1 MEQGMKCI
9 WLQWRS
15 DGQAIPP
22 SVIQSIDPWLCYL
35 HQTSHLWT
43 SERAWFLTHI
53 IGNEMLTYLKLYA
66 FWYDTASSY
75 WDTPVVYIIAGLY
88 IIHTILITFLS
99 CMQSL
104 MRITPLLEKWCSS
117 TIGRG
122 IFVIHALL
130 KETNATEQRMI
141 KVSNW
146 KWHLFQKRSNFF
158 SFSNVSKIATL
169 ILAHYQDLFQAKNH
183 PTIALIQSTMTMC
196 T

>member
-66 FWYDTASSY
+66 FWYNTASSY

-104 MRITPLLEKWCSS
+104 MRITPLLEKMMFLDYRTRHICYTRTSLRDKCYGTENDKSVKLKMAPFSKAVQFFLVFKCLKNCDANSGPLPRFISS
-117 TIGRG
+117 
-122 IFVIHALL
+122 
-130 KETNATEQRMI
+130 
-141 KVSNW
+141 
-146 KWHLFQKRSNFF
+146 
-158 SFSNVSKIATL
+158 
-169 ILAHYQDLFQAKNH
+169 
-183 PTIALIQSTMTMC
+183 
-196 T
+196 

>member
-22 SVIQSIDPWLCYL
+22 SVIQSIDTILL
-35 HQTSHLWT
+35 QATEIHL
-43 SERAWFLTHI
+43 
-53 IGNEMLTYLKLYA
+53 
-66 FWYDTASSY
+66 SY
-75 WDTPVVYIIAGLY
+75 TLLLAC

-104 MRITPLLEKWCSS
+104 MRITLLLEKWCSS
-117 TIGRG
+117 TIGRD
-122 IFVIHALL
+122 ISVIHALL

>member
-1 MEQGMKCI
+1 MTIYVTSNHIVMEQGMKCI

-66 FWYDTASSY
+66 FWYNTASSY

-104 MRITPLLEKWCSS
+104 MRITPLLEKNDVPRLSDE
-117 TIGRG
+117 TY
-122 IFVIHALL
+122 LL
-130 KETNATEQRMI
+130 YT
-141 KVSNW
+141 
-146 KWHLFQKRSNFF
+146 HFFKRQMLRNREW
-158 SFSNVSKIATL
+158 
-169 ILAHYQDLFQAKNH
+169 
-183 PTIALIQSTMTMC
+183 
-196 T
+196 